1 MAANIESTQASPE
14 HTQRPGDRC
23 LALQQSQ
30 LGLLPTLPTQMF
42 DRTRITLRLIKKR
55 VNVVRFK

>member
-42 DRTRITLRLIKKR
+42 DRT
-55 VNVVRFK
+55 